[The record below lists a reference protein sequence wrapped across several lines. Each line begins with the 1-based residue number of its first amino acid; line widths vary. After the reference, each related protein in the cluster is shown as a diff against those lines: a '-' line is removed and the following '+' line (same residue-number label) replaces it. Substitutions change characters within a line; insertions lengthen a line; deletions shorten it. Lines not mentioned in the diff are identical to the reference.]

1 MGEDKKVLVVGG
13 AGYIGGALTDMFNS
27 SHIKYDVY
35 DSLVYEELYLKDVNL
50 IHGDIRD
57 TKKLGSIINNYD
69 SVIWLAALV
78 GDGACAVN
86 PEETVSINEEPVK
99 WLCENFNGRIVFTS
113 TCSVYGANRDKNLTE
128 ESPTNPLSIY
138 AGTKLNAEKHLLDR
152 GNSVIFRLGTVHGM
166 GDRFSRPRLDLV
178 TNILTLKAVNG
189 EELTVFGGSQWR
201 PIVHVRDVASA
212 LYMTQIQSAGW
223 PDMDGI
229 YNLAD
234 QNVEITD
241 IAETIKEE
249 VEGSKIKYQD
259 MKYEDLRDYHVSTE
273 KLKSQTD
280 WNARISL
287 KQSIRELM
295 DLYSSHRIKNPQ
307 SSVYHNARYIGEK
320 NGIK

>member
-1 MGEDKKVLVVGG
+1 
-13 AGYIGGALTDMFNS
+13 
-27 SHIKYDVY
+27 
-35 DSLVYEELYLKDVNL
+35 
-50 IHGDIRD
+50 
-57 TKKLGSIINNYD
+57 
-69 SVIWLAALV
+69 
-78 GDGACAVN
+78 
-86 PEETVSINEEPVK
+86 
-99 WLCENFNGRIVFTS
+99 
-113 TCSVYGANRDKNLTE
+113 
-128 ESPTNPLSIY
+128 
-138 AGTKLNAEKHLLDR
+138 
-152 GNSVIFRLGTVHGM
+152 
-166 GDRFSRPRLDLV
+166 
-178 TNILTLKAVNG
+178 
-189 EELTVFGGSQWR
+189 
-201 PIVHVRDVASA
+201 
-212 LYMTQIQSAGW
+212 
-223 PDMDGI
+223 MDGI